1 MLDAI
6 PFWLALGNSSIVS
19 SVITLSVV
27 TFSTLAGYAFA
38 KLRFRGRDGLLV
50 FVIATL
56 AIPTQLGIIPLFMVM
71 RQLGWTGTLGAV
83 IVPMLVTA
91 FGVFFMRQYLVDVIP
106 DELIEA
112 ARVDGASMIS
122 TFWHVG
128 VPAARPA
135 MAILGLFTFMTAWT
149 DYLWPLLVAPQ
160 NPTLQVAL
168 SQLQSAR
175 YVDYSVVLAGAVL
188 ATLPLLI
195 LFVIATMAIPTQL
208 GIIPLFMVMRQLGWT
223 GTLGAVIV
231 PTLVTAFGV
240 FFIRQYLVDV
250 IPDEL
255 IEAARV
261 DGASMI
267 RTFWHV
273 GVPAA
278 RPAMAILGLFTF
290 MTAWTDY
297 LWPLLVVP
305 QNPTL
310 QVALSQLQSARYV
323 DYSVV
328 LAGAVL
334 ATLPLLILF
343 IIAGKQLISGIMAG
357 AVKG

>member
-1 MLDAI
+1 MTATKAVVTDGGRNRADRAARTAARRSGGHGIERRPGWLTYTLLAVFLVAGAYPLYWSFIIGSSDSSALTSTWPPLLPGGQFWTNVAEVFDTV
-6 PFWLALGNSSIVS
+6 PFWLALGNSIIVA
-19 SVITLSVV
+19 SVITASVV
-27 TFSTLAGYAFA
+27 AFSTLAGYAFA
-38 KLRFRGRDGLLV
+38 KLRFRGREGLMV

-56 AIPTQLGIIPLFMVM
+56 AVPTQLGIIPLFMLM
-71 RQLGWTGTLGAV
+71 KQFGWTGTLGAV
-83 IVPMLVTA
+83 IVPTLVTA

-195 LFVIATMAIPTQL
+195 LFVIA
-208 GIIPLFMVMRQLGWT
+208 
-223 GTLGAVIV
+223 
-231 PTLVTAFGV
+231 
-240 FFIRQYLVDV
+240 
-250 IPDEL
+250 
-255 IEAARV
+255 
-261 DGASMI
+261 
-267 RTFWHV
+267 
-273 GVPAA
+273 
-278 RPAMAILGLFTF
+278 
-290 MTAWTDY
+290 
-297 LWPLLVVP
+297 
-305 QNPTL
+305 
-310 QVALSQLQSARYV
+310 
-323 DYSVV
+323 
-328 LAGAVL
+328 
-334 ATLPLLILF
+334 
-343 IIAGKQLISGIMAG
+343 GKQLISGIMAG

>member
-1 MLDAI
+1 MSAPVRQVERTERVRRHHGSPIDRRPGFLVYGLLCAI
-6 PFWLALGNSSIVS
+6 ALGGAYPLWWSFVIGSSNKTALSSTWPPLLPGGQFWVNVGEVFDTVPFWQALANSIIVS
-19 SVITLSVV
+19 SVITFSVIS
-27 TFSTLAGYAFA
+27 FSTLAGYAFA
-38 KLRFRGRDGLLV
+38 KLRFRGRDGLLI

-56 AIPTQLGIIPLFMVM
+56 AVPTQLGIIPLFILM
-71 RQLGWTGTLGAV
+71 RQFGWTGTLGAV
-83 IVPMLVTA
+83 IIPTLVTA

-112 ARVDGASMIS
+112 ARVDGANMIL

-128 VPAARPA
+128 V
-135 MAILGLFTFMTAWT
+135 I
-149 DYLWPLLVAPQ
+149 
-160 NPTLQVAL
+160 
-168 SQLQSAR
+168 
-175 YVDYSVVLAGAVL
+175 
-188 ATLPLLI
+188 
-195 LFVIATMAIPTQL
+195 
-208 GIIPLFMVMRQLGWT
+208 
-223 GTLGAVIV
+223 
-231 PTLVTAFGV
+231 
-240 FFIRQYLVDV
+240 
-250 IPDEL
+250 
-255 IEAARV
+255 
-261 DGASMI
+261 
-267 RTFWHV
+267 
-273 GVPAA
+273 AA

-334 ATLPLLILF
+334 ATIPLLVLF
-343 IIAGKQLISGIMAG
+343 IAAGRQLISGIMQG